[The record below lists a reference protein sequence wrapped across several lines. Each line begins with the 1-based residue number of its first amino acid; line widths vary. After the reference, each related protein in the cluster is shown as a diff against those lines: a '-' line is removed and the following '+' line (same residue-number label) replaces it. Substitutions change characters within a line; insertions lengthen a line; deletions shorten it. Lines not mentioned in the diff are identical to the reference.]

1 MSGAIWRIPNITATA
16 RRRSC
21 CSICR
26 SRTAPTP
33 RVSWRRSM
41 RAIARIKPR
50 SSRRCAP
57 RTARRSRS
65 GRSIWP
71 HSKQIG
77 TKRACYSRP
86 VLVYYIG
93 NPDGVVAQ
101 LVRAFASHA
110 RGRGFEPRQPHQ
122 KALTFVSAF
131 LLPYCNLFSHSFIP
145 RSVQNFRDNPVQE
158 CKNRRTAFSLCGGD
172 FFTCTDHPA

>member
-1 MSGAIWRIPNITATA
+1 MH
-16 RRRSC
+16 
-21 CSICR
+21 
-26 SRTAPTP
+26 
-33 RVSWRRSM
+33 
-41 RAIARIKPR
+41 AIARIKPR

-71 HSKQIG
+71 HSKQTG

-93 NPDGVVAQ
+93 KPDGVVAQ

-110 RGRGFEPRQPHQ
+110 RGRGFEPRQPHHCSG
-122 KALTFVSAF
+122 THESE
-131 LLPYCNLFSHSFIP
+131 CFS
-145 RSVQNFRDNPVQE
+145 
-158 CKNRRTAFSLCGGD
+158 FSLQGRARD
-172 FFTCTDHPA
+172 FPHSRGWGIFALRGRVPFCRRLGLASRLIFAHNSARQRVQVGKVDGLGTVCSGYLDCSRPCKS